1 MGSTTTNMNIQALLK
16 QAGTAYPKAVNLS
29 SKVRSKVN
37 AAIKKAA
44 FAAIPDYDPG
54 TSVVEAVSSY
64 KTTVNMKGILSLRFE
79 DYYYPEMAAHGVT
92 GVSSVTLNLKTGHEY
107 EFYQLFC
114 KGSNYQAILNQIIQA
129 QIVAEQI
136 PLLKPFAGVG
146 PDEDYYLTP
155 DSLVIYYQPYEYTP
169 GAYGVLEFTIPYS
182 QITGII
188 DPDGAIGK
196 MLS

>member
-1 MGSTTTNMNIQALLK
+1 MGSTNMNIQALLK
-16 QAGTAYPKAVNLS
+16 QAGTAYPKAINLS
-29 SKVRSKVN
+29 SKARSKVN

-44 FAAIPDYDPG
+44 FEAIPDYDPG
-54 TSVVEAVSSY
+54 TSIVEAVSSY
-64 KTTVNMKGILSLRFE
+64 KTTVNMRGILSLRFE

-188 DPDGAIGK
+188 DSDGAIGRI
-196 MLS
+196 LA

>member
-1 MGSTTTNMNIQALLK
+1 MGPTNLSIQAILK

-37 AAIKKAA
+37 SAIRKAA
-44 FAAIPDYDPG
+44 FEAIPDYDPG
-54 TSVVEAVSSY
+54 TSVVEAVSNY
-64 KTTVNMKGILSLRFE
+64 KTIVNLKGILSLRFE

-92 GVSSVTLNLKTGHEY
+92 GVSSITIDLKTGHEY
-107 EFYQLFC
+107 EFYQLFRR
-114 KGSNYQAILNQIIQA
+114 GSNYQTVLNQIIQA
-129 QIVAEQI
+129 QIVAGQI

-169 GAYGVLEFTIPYS
+169 GAYGVLEFTIAYS

-188 DPDGAIGK
+188 DPQGAIGR
-196 MLS
+196 LLA

>member
-169 GAYGVLEFTIPYS
+169 GAYGVLEFAIPYS

>member
-188 DPDGAIGK
+188 DPYGAIGK

>member
-1 MGSTTTNMNIQALLK
+1 MGPTNMSLQALLK
-16 QAGTAYPKAVNLS
+16 QAGTTYPRAVNLA
-29 SKVRSKVN
+29 SKVRNKINS
-37 AAIKKAA
+37 AIKKAA

-54 TSVVEAVSSY
+54 TSVVEAVSNY
-64 KTTVNMKGILSLRFE
+64 KTTVNMNGILSLRFE

-107 EFYQLFC
+107 EFYQLFR
-114 KGSNYQAILNQIIQA
+114 KGTNYQAVLNQIIQA
-129 QIVAEQI
+129 QIAAEQI

-169 GAYGVLEFTIPYS
+169 GAYGVLEFKIPYS

-188 DPDGAIGK
+188 DPDGPIGK
-196 MLS
+196 ILG